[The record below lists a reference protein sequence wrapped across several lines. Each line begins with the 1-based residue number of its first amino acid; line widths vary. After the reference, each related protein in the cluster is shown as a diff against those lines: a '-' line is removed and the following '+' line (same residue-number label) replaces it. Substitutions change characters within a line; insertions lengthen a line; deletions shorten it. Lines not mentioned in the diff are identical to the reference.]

1 MRTRVRFAQRRVDAQ
16 PGVRPGLIRFEK
28 VAVRFPGGVTAL
40 HELDLEIPKGQF
52 AVLVGASGSG
62 KTTALRLVNRLQDAS
77 SGRVLVDGVDVQER
91 DPIEL
96 RRSIGYAIQGVG
108 LIAHMSVAENVALVP
123 RLKGASPEEQ
133 RAIARAGLA
142 RVRMPP
148 DQFLDRYPHELSGGQ
163 RQRVGLARAMAADPD
178 LVLLDEPFGALDNV
192 VREEIQDEFKEILGG
207 LHKTIV
213 LVTHDMH
220 EAIHMGERILV
231 MNAGR
236 LVADGTPE
244 EVVLRPK
251 DEFVRKLLGRRRREL
266 ENYVKELRG

>member
-1 MRTRVRFAQRRVDAQ
+1 M
-16 PGVRPGLIRFEK
+16 IRFEK

-62 KTTALRLVNRLQDAS
+62 KTTALRLINRLQDATEGTVS
-77 SGRVLVDGVDVQER
+77 VGGVDVRDR

-108 LIAHMSVAENVALVP
+108 LIAHMTVAENVALVP
-123 RLKGASPEEQ
+123 RLKGAGADARRE
-133 RAIARAGLA
+133 IARAGLA
-142 RVRMPP
+142 RVRMNP
-148 DQFLDRYPHELSGGQ
+148 DEFLDRYPHELSGGQ
-163 RQRVGLARAMAADPD
+163 RQRVGIARAMAADPD

-192 VREEIQDEFKEILGG
+192 VREELQDEFKEILAG

-220 EAIHMGERILV
+220 EAIHMGDRILV

-244 EVVLRPK
+244 EVVLRPAN
-251 DEFVRKLLGRRRREL
+251 DFVKKLLGRRREELQRFARESSSQ
-266 ENYVKELRG
+266 